1 MSLSIPNRSRT
12 FTILSGASITVA
24 ARLSGF
30 TLGMSAIV
38 SLFG

>member
-1 MSLSIPNRSRT
+1 MSLSMPNSSRT
-12 FTILSGASITVA
+12 FTIRSGASITVA

-38 SLFG
+38 FL